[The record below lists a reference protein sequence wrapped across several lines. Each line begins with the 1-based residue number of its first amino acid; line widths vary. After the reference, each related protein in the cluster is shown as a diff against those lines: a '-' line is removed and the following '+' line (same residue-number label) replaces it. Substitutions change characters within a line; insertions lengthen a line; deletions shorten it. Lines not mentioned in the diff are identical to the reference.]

1 MRYPAT
7 VTWCDTNPESWQ
19 DYTVCHTVQCGEEL
33 DPILDRFEQDVR
45 RLKFALI
52 GNIHDRDGHELTFGC
67 FDHRDCAFISF
78 QPKHLLAN
86 EKGHYQYAPLKWSVA
101 DSGEASALPP
111 IGHRGGRERIDFFV
125 WLGFDPYEIMPSYCV
140 PMSMVRQA
148 IREYLA
154 TGVFSKCIGWGER
167 ADWMIAKE

>member
-1 MRYPAT
+1 
-7 VTWCDTNPESWQ
+7 
-19 DYTVCHTVQCGEEL
+19 
-33 DPILDRFEQDVR
+33 
-45 RLKFALI
+45 
-52 GNIHDRDGHELTFGC
+52 LTFGY

-86 EKGHYQYAPLKWSVA
+86 EKGHYQYVPLKWSVA
-101 DSGEASALPP
+101 DSVEASASPP
-111 IGHRGGRERIDFFV
+111 IGHRRGRERIDFFV

-167 ADWMIAKE
+167 ADWTIAKE